1 MAKRKLLNV
10 KSNLEH
16 CQLIFE
22 GLKKY
27 GYCPALVE
35 EVNKASLLTR
45 AILKAAEE
53 KRKLGNRK
61 DINVGL

>member
-16 CQLIFE
+16 CKIIFD
-22 GLKKY
+22 GLQKY

-35 EVNKASLLTR
+35 EVNKASLITQ